1 MPKSV
6 IFLTRCYLYA
16 ILGALTMQ
24 KKREEKKVEEV
35 NSNLLTK
42 ELGKQSQIFEES
54 QGELPL
60 FTKKMMDEVL
70 SMSDVVIKLDEELKI
85 RRDSTRRTK
94 LLKSQLRELAKE
106 TQKYKKKEEGLK
118 LDS

>member
-1 MPKSV
+1 MV
-6 IFLTRCYLYA
+6 FLIICYLYT
-16 ILGALTMQ
+16 ILGALKMQ
-24 KKREEKKVEEV
+24 NKREVEEV
-35 NSNLLTK
+35 NTNLLTK

-70 SMSDVVIKLDEELKI
+70 SMSDVVIKLGEELKI

-94 LLKSQLRELAKE
+94 LLKSELRELAKE
-106 TQKYKKKEEGLK
+106 TQKYKEKQEGLK

>member
-1 MPKSV
+1 
-6 IFLTRCYLYA
+6 
-16 ILGALTMQ
+16 MQ
-24 KKREEKKVEEV
+24 DKREVEKV
-35 NSNLLTK
+35 NSSVLTK
-42 ELGKQSQIFEES
+42 ELDKQSQIFEEF
-54 QGELPL
+54 QGELPF

-106 TQKYKKKEEGLK
+106 TQKYKEKQEGIK